1 MITMRSDRTQPGRAG
16 TKGSLSSRPGC
27 SLLLRGLSPTHP
39 RDTKARNL
47 RTAGRFRA
55 LVSQSTRAPEEDAR
69 RYVEV
74 AEHFWV
80 IVKKEALRRFISVFS
95 YSERHIKAEKKS
107 NRRRGDAEVRGG
119 KGSFFPTNIFPSS
132 DLRVSASP
140 RLLFDYFFFGYPR
153 RWNPEETP
161 QSQKKSL
168 TLSLLWFSGAL

>member
-1 MITMRSDRTQPGRAG
+1 
-16 TKGSLSSRPGC
+16 
-27 SLLLRGLSPTHP
+27 
-39 RDTKARNL
+39 
-47 RTAGRFRA
+47 
-55 LVSQSTRAPEEDAR
+55 VSQSTRAPEEDAR

-95 YSERHIKAEKKS
+95 YSKRHIKAEKKS

-140 RLLFDYFFFGYPR
+140 VRLF
-153 RWNPEETP
+153 
-161 QSQKKSL
+161 
-168 TLSLLWFSGAL
+168 LLWLSKEMEPRGNAAESKKESNSFSALVLGCSVVPRLKFSVPSGEFATPTKKKEA